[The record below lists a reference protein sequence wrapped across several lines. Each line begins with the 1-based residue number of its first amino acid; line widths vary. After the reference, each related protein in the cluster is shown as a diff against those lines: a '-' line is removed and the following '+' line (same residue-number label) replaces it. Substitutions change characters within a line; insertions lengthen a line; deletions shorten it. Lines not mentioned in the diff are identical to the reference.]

1 VLVCQVDSLDKTL
14 KRLNDHELND
24 WLQSFHK
31 RCEREESFDVGL
43 LFDPVAPF
51 KKRRYRHFRLIV
63 REVTV
68 ESLRVLVLCEVFRRD
83 DTRYID
89 FLQQR
94 ELTVTD
100 AAVERAARE
109 CVTAASTARKALEE
123 PGEGLRGWLTP
134 LSELQ
139 TGATRTDFDIHE
151 TKDWIQQ
158 VQKVFLE
165 ELRGTQLLHQI
176 VLDLVQR
183 LSGGTEASD
192 AEVGI
197 VSFEGS
203 GSCYVIWALYDAT
216 TICLLDA
223 RIQRPTQD
231 HLDQAT
237 RILASENYK
246 AEIRRAYPSFATYD
260 EELWRDIQQS
270 EEGNLFLSQDE
281 LDLLK
286 TLSGAGSEL
295 SKSAIEGKGGGTL
308 PALISGR
315 AGTGKSTMLAY
326 VFAALMQKQAR
337 ENLSGRPVY
346 VTYNPRLLDNARKSI
361 AGLLRSNAQFRA
373 SLNSEQQEKLETAIQ
388 SLGSDYVL
396 SYHDLLRLYL
406 TDDQRQDFSDAT
418 RVDFSK
424 FKSAY
429 NGLKGLLSPFPNHQL
444 RRRVSAERAWYI
456 IRQFIKG
463 ATDNSDRFAI
473 DNAAEIRDLLGELP
487 AADRQG
493 VSADDVEEIF
503 TEVHV
508 GWYRS
513 QLENNNLWDDQDLV
527 SLAIEGLKRPA
538 SERPNITAII
548 CDEAQDFTSRE
559 IRFLVRSCELLR
571 FDLQRIQPITVPIVL
586 AGDSLQTLSPSG
598 FRWSAV
604 KAILYEEIWAAC
616 GRECDPSSLPLLKN
630 YRSNEAIV
638 RFGNVVQLHR
648 KHLFPNR
655 EDSREIKPQA
665 AWDIAPGPAP
675 LYFRL
680 GLNITEDEIREIA
693 NDKLL
698 LLPCEES
705 GEREFLQN
713 DPILCSLVEGK
724 TDEEV
729 TESLATV
736 LSSAAAKGDEFPE
749 VFLYNFGKHFE
760 DERFDL
766 RPDRER
772 VGDFAREFFFNKLYV
787 AASRPRQSL
796 VILETNDEYPPE
808 LWQAML
814 ESPSGGHSCNP
825 DLGATLM
832 ETSPDFELNIRLA
845 REGRSREWS
854 QSRSAWTP
862 EEAAARLKAG
872 KENSSIDHCIRA
884 AGIYNELG
892 PEFLENEMEARGW
905 VSYLKQDFSESIDFF
920 ERASC
925 FVDAWNVALDGDMW
939 GRATSL
945 LPRLTSPPSREV
957 ALVKMMQ
964 APAEDLDSI
973 REVLTAIARDLANDE
988 FKITRLWLKVVDHIK
1003 TRIRH
1008 VLGDSPYALIPENLE
1023 TEFGELRDVLHRVIT
1038 GKNGLSGLRPELADL
1053 YAADRVWAEAAR
1065 YYAESRRLSPT
1076 QERRRELAKAHQQGF
1091 PDGLKLLVNGRMH
1104 EVAIAVWEDV
1114 GAPMDERWY
1123 REGIETALRN
1133 VGDHTRRFAFAVA
1146 VGEIGHAFTCLNT
1159 SEMQESDQLPLRQKQ
1174 FVEAAAASLSSY
1186 HLILQVI
1193 HGLSKPEVAQSRNQ
1207 LIEVVAIAAVK
1218 RWEKPMD
1225 FSLTFAAF
1233 ESTTNDRVIP
1243 GVARDSLY
1251 EMLRMYRRDLGPK
1264 VLDPRWHGRAL
1275 EFAAD
1280 WRAAWELYDVYT
1292 EEFVAKDLQEFCR
1305 AGYLRAVFKWGDSRS
1320 VVKSRGYSSEQESES
1335 KQKLRVSLQWGL
1347 HHIRKDGNREIV
1359 ELYNTKNCRDGLYML
1374 SDGVVPLV
1382 DIGSEDYQ
1390 ESGSHHDF
1398 SWNRVGE
1405 KTQLSY
1411 LASASPR
1418 SWVINHSLQTVIE
1431 IGKSEIKKDED
1442 GLVRF
1447 EVDQWKIEMR
1457 FSNEMTRVGIRLAT
1471 KSKGGKGGES
1481 GIAIRLKRG

>member
-1 VLVCQVDSLDKTL
+1 MLVCQVDSLDKTL
-14 KRLNDHELND
+14 KELSDSELNH
-24 WLQSFHK
+24 WLKAFRE
-31 RCEREESFDVGL
+31 RCERDESFDVGL

-51 KKRRYRHFRLIV
+51 KKRRYRKYRLIA

-68 ESLRVLVLCEVFRRD
+68 EARRVLVLCEIFKRD
-83 DTRYID
+83 DARYLE
-89 FLQQR
+89 FLQHR
-94 ELTVTD
+94 ELAVPD
-100 AAVERAARE
+100 AAIERAARE
-109 CVTAASTARKALEE
+109 CVTAASAPRKVFEE
-123 PGEGLRGWLTP
+123 PGESLRGWLTP

-151 TKDWIQQ
+151 TKDWIRQ

-176 VLDLVQR
+176 VLELVQR
-183 LSGGTEASD
+183 LSGGAGVNETEAGK
-192 AEVGI
+192 VN
-197 VSFEGS
+197 FEGS
-203 GSCYVIWALYDAT
+203 GSCFVVWALYDAT

-223 RIQRPTQD
+223 QIQRPMQE
-231 HLDQAT
+231 HLDRAAQT
-237 RILASENYK
+237 LTSENYK
-246 AEIRRAYPSFATYD
+246 AEIRRAYPSFAIFD

-286 TLSGAGSEL
+286 TLAGAGPDS
-295 SKSAIEGKGGGTL
+295 SKRASRGSGGGSL

-373 SLNSEQQEKLETAIQ
+373 SLNSEQQEKLEVAIQ
-388 SLGSDYVL
+388 SLGTEYVL

-406 TDDQRQDFSDAT
+406 TDDQRQDFLDAK
-418 RVDFSK
+418 RVDFST

-429 NGLKGLLSPFPNHQL
+429 NGIKGDLAPFPNYQL

-463 ATDNSDRFAI
+463 STDISDRLATDSES
-473 DNAAEIRDLLGELP
+473 EIRDLHGELP
-487 AADRQG
+487 AADRHG
-493 VSADDVEEIF
+493 VTEDDVVEVY
-503 TEVHV
+503 TEVYV
-508 GWYRS
+508 GWYRA

-527 SLAIEGLKRPA
+527 SLALEGLKRPA

-571 FDLQRIQPITVPIVL
+571 FDLQRIQPITIPIVL

-638 RFGNVVQLHR
+638 RFGNIVQLHR

-675 LYFRL
+675 LFFRL
-680 GLNITEDEIREIA
+680 GLNITADEIREIA

-705 GEREFLQN
+705 GERDFLER
-713 DPILCSLVEGK
+713 DPILRSLVEGK

-760 DERFDL
+760 DENFDL

-796 VILETNDEYPPE
+796 VILETNSETPPV

-814 ESPSGGHSCNP
+814 ESPSGGQSTNP
-825 DLGATLM
+825 ELSATLM
-832 ETSPDFELNIRLA
+832 EVGPDFEWNIRLA

-872 KENSSIDHCIRA
+872 RENSSIDHCVRA

-892 PEFLENEMEARGW
+892 PEYLENEMEARGW
-905 VSYLKQDFSESIDFF
+905 VSYLKQEFEESVDYF

-925 FVDAWNVALDGDMW
+925 FGDAWNVALEGNLW
-939 GRATSL
+939 SRATSL
-945 LPRLTSPPSREV
+945 LPRIANPPGREV
-957 ALVKMMQ
+957 ALVKLMQ
-964 APAEDLDSI
+964 SPVENLGSI
-973 REVLTAIARDLANDE
+973 RDVLAAIARDLAIDE
-988 FKITRLWLKVVDHIK
+988 FKMTGLWLRAVEHIK
-1003 TRIRH
+1003 IRIQS
-1008 VLGDSPYALIPENLE
+1008 VLGDSPYALIPEDFE
-1023 TEFGELRDVLHRVIT
+1023 TELRELKDLLHQVIA
-1038 GKNGLSGLRPELADL
+1038 GRNGLSGLRPELADL
-1053 YAADRVWAEAAR
+1053 YVAERVWAEAAR
-1065 YYAESRRLSPT
+1065 HYAESRKLSPT

-1091 PDGLKLLVNGRMH
+1091 PDGLKLLVNGRMY

-1114 GAPMDERWY
+1114 GAPMDMNWY

-1133 VGDHTRRFAFAVA
+1133 VGDHIRRFAFAIA

-1174 FVEAAAASLSSY
+1174 FVEAASASLGNY
-1186 HLILQVI
+1186 HLALQVI
-1193 HGLSKPEVAQSRNQ
+1193 QGLTRPEAAQFRNQ
-1207 LIEVVAIAAVK
+1207 LIEAIAVAAVK
-1218 RWEKPMD
+1218 RWERPMD
-1225 FSLTFAAF
+1225 FGLTFAPF
-1233 ESTTNDRVIP
+1233 ESKPKDGAVP
-1243 GVARDSLY
+1243 EVARDSLY
-1251 EMLRMYRRDLGPK
+1251 EMLRLYRRDLGPK

-1275 EFAAD
+1275 EFASD

-1292 EEFVAKDLQEFCR
+1292 EEFVAKDLQDFCR
-1305 AGYLRAVFKWGDSRS
+1305 AGYLRAVFKWGDPRS
-1320 VVKSRGYSSEQESES
+1320 VVRSRGFSSEQESES

-1347 HHIRKDGNREIV
+1347 HHVRRDGNREIV

-1374 SDGVVPLV
+1374 SEGVAPLV
-1382 DIGSEDYQ
+1382 DIGSEDFQ

-1431 IGKSEIKKDED
+1431 IGKSEIKKDDD

-1447 EVDQWKIEMR
+1447 EVDQWRIEMR

-1471 KSKGGKGGES
+1471 KSKGGKSGEG
-1481 GIAIRLKRG
+1481 GIAVRLKRG